1 MKLAQ
6 KFSETIILNKKLE
19 ILNEKSSF
27 CLKKYKKLYKIL
39 TCSVVYL
46 LETHETLFSISLL
59 REINLNMKQ
68 KNMFLNNLDLV
79 ISDKWLK
86 VIISSR

>member
-27 CLKKYKKLYKIL
+27 CLKKYKNLYKIL
-39 TCSVVYL
+39 TCSVVFL
-46 LETHETLFSISLL
+46 SETHETLYLISIL
-59 REINLNMKQ
+59 RRTNLNMKQ
-68 KNMFLNNLDLV
+68 NNMFLHNLDFVL
-79 ISDKWLK
+79 SDK
-86 VIISSR
+86 